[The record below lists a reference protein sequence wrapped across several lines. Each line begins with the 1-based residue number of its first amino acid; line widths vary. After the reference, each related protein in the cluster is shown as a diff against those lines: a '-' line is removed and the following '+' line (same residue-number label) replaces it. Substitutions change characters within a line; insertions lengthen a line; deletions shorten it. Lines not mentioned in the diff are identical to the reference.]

1 MGIDDEK
8 IVHYGTPRHSG
19 RYPYGSGEEP
29 EQREKS
35 FLGKV
40 RDLEK
45 KGLSETEIAE
55 GLGTTT
61 TYIRKRKSIEKA
73 EKRAADSATAQRLK
87 EKGLSNVAI
96 GARMGINESSVRAL
110 LNPTLVERAKL
121 AENISKT
128 LKENMGDKGFID
140 VGSGTEAHLGISK
153 TKLDV
158 AVARLEEEGY
168 QVHTIR
174 VKQPGEGK
182 YTWVKVLAPPGTTKM
197 DVYQNKDKIN
207 VVNGHVDEEGRSEL
221 GLKPIQKLDRN
232 RIMIK
237 YDEDGGT
244 LKDGVIELRR
254 GVDDLNMGRSGYAQ
268 VRIGVEGNNFL
279 KGMAMYSDNLP
290 PGVDI
295 IYNTNKKKGT
305 PDTDVFKPMKDDPD
319 NPFGATIKRD
329 GQKGAL
335 NIVNEEGDWST
346 WSRSISSQVL
356 SKQSPKTA
364 KKQLDLAYELQ
375 KEEFDEISSLTNP
388 AVKRAL
394 LKPFSDG
401 LDSEAVHLKAAS
413 LPRQESKV
421 ILPLTKIK
429 ENQIYAPSFRDGE
442 NVVLIRHPHGG
453 TFEIPELIVNN
464 KNPEGRSL
472 LGMAKDA
479 VGIHPKVAEKLSG
492 ADFDGDSVI
501 VIPNKNRDIKTAPSL
516 KDLQNFNHK
525 AMYKHYDGMHV
536 ITDREKQLEMGKVS
550 NLITDMTI
558 KGASP
563 NEIARAVRHSMVVID
578 AEKHKLNYK
587 QSYIDNGIADLKT
600 KYQGGKDKGA
610 STIVS
615 RAKSVKYIYDRKEAI
630 YIDPVTGKR
639 TKGIDP
645 RTGKKVYELTGETY
659 INKQG
664 KLVSRKI
671 KSTKMFE
678 EEDAFKLSSGTDIEK
693 IYAEHANKL
702 KALGNKARKIF
713 VETPSVE
720 YSQSARKTYAK
731 EVAVLK
737 AKLTDAIRNRPLERK
752 ALLLANTTLTSKRRA
767 NPNLT
772 PDQIKKIR
780 GQAIVE
786 ARSRVGA
793 GKHEIKIT
801 DREWEAIQ
809 AGAISN
815 NTLSQI
821 LQNTDL
827 KALKER
833 AMPRRTT
840 VVTPARRLRAESMR
854 ERGYTPI
861 EIADAIGVSV
871 STVEKL
877 FE

>member
-1 MGIDDEK
+1 MGIDNEEK

-19 RYPYGSGEEP
+19 RYPYGSGEDP

-40 RDLEK
+40 RDLER
-45 KGLSETEIAE
+45 KGLTETEIAE

-96 GARMGINESSVRAL
+96 GKRMGLNESSVRAL

-140 VGSGTEAHLGISK
+140 IGSGTEAHLGISK

-207 VVNGHVDEEGRSEL
+207 VVNGHVDEEGRSQL
-221 GLKPIQKLDRN
+221 GLGPIQKLDRN
-232 RIMIK
+232 RVMIK

-268 VRIGVEGNNFL
+268 VRIGIEGNNFL

-290 PGVDI
+290 PGVDVV
-295 IYNTNKKKGT
+295 YNTNKKKGT
-305 PDTDVFKPMKDDPD
+305 PDNDVFKPMKDDPD
-319 NPFGATIKRD
+319 NPFGATINS
-329 GQKGAL
+329 QKGAL

-364 KKQLDLAYELQ
+364 KKQLELAYELQ

-421 ILPLTKIK
+421 ILPLTKIG
-429 ENQIYAPSFRDGE
+429 ENKIYAPSFRDGE
-442 NVVLIRHPHGG
+442 SVVLIRHPHGG
-453 TFEIPELIVNN
+453 TFEIPELVVDN
-464 KNPEGRSL
+464 KNKQGRDL
-472 LGMAKDA
+472 LGRAKDA

-492 ADFDGDSVI
+492 ADFDGDTVI

-525 AMYKHYDGMHV
+525 AIYKYYDGMHV

-587 QSYIDNGIADLKT
+587 QSYIDNGIADLKV

-615 RAKSVKYIYDRKEAI
+615 RAKSVKYIYDRKESI

-645 RTGKKVYELTGETY
+645 RTGKKIYEETGETY
-659 INKQG
+659 INKKG

-671 KSTKMFE
+671 KSTKMAE
-678 EEDAFKLSSGTDIEK
+678 IEDAFKLSSGTDIEK

-702 KALGNKARKIF
+702 KALANKARKMF

-720 YSQSARKTYAK
+720 YSQSARKTYSK
-731 EVAVLK
+731 EVEALK
-737 AKLTDAIRNRPLERK
+737 SKLTEAIRNRPLERK

-767 NPNLT
+767 NPDLT

-786 ARSRVGA
+786 ARRRVGA
-793 GKHEIKIT
+793 GKEVIKIT

-815 NTLSQI
+815 HTLSQI

-854 ERGYTPI
+854 ERGYTQI